1 MEHIPPFELNFIA
14 EVASSNI
21 VQLFSNKAKFL
32 NRFWKAATRM
42 PSFDCQEHCQAPD
55 EFYSGSPW
63 VSKPEN
69 KELYARAGKKLQQ
82 TTITKTTMAAVK
94 LKTAIAT
101 TTSTKQQKF

>member
-69 KELYARAGKKLQQ
+69 KELYARAGKKLLQRS
-82 TTITKTTMAAVK
+82 IRATKVFYCEQLNAYQSD
-94 LKTAIAT
+94 I
-101 TTSTKQQKF
+101 S

>member
-69 KELYARAGKKLQQ
+69 KELYARAGEKLLQLGPQ
-82 TTITKTTMAAVK
+82 KSFIVNNWMLTNLIFPK
-94 LKTAIAT
+94 
-101 TTSTKQQKF
+101 STRLF